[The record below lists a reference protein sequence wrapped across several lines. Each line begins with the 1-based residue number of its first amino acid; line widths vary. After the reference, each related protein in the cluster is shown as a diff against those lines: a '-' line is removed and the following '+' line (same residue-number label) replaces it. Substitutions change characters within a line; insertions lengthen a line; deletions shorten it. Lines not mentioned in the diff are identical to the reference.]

1 MTRSSRKPRRLVVGD
16 ETFLWVVAHNHR
28 DEQGRLRECRET
40 LRLRRSGARGRLLI
54 VFQKGPGRLVPDGY
68 VHSGAVGTGG
78 LWLNLHEP
86 GTVRA
91 LLDEVTRRGWDSDD
105 PRTSHLDGWDLF
117 AAAATRLTATAPPPA
132 EQVRP

>member
-1 MTRSSRKPRRLVVGD
+1 
-16 ETFLWVVAHNHR
+16 
-28 DEQGRLRECRET
+28 
-40 LRLRRSGARGRLLI
+40 
-54 VFQKGPGRLVPDGY
+54 VPDGY

-91 LLDEVTRRGWDSDD
+91 LLDEATRRGWDSDD

-117 AAAATRLTATAPPPA
+117 TAAATRLTAAAPTPA

>member
-1 MTRSSRKPRRLVVGD
+1 MAGD

-28 DEQGRLRECRET
+28 DEQGRPRECRET

-54 VFQKGPGRLVPDGY
+54 VFQEGPGRLLA
-68 VHSGAVGTGG
+68 HSGAVGAGG

-91 LLDEVTRRGWDSDD
+91 LLDEATLRGWDSDD
-105 PRTSHLDGWDLF
+105 PLTAHLDGWDLF
-117 AAAATRLTATAPPPA
+117 TAVAPPLTAQA
-132 EQVRP
+132 RP